1 VIYVAEH
8 APNGHRG
15 SWTSWIQTTGSLA
28 LLMSLSVILL
38 VRYALGEA
46 AFTDWGW
53 RIPFLFSIVLL
64 LISVLDP
71 LEVE

>member
-1 VIYVAEH
+1 
-8 APNGHRG
+8 
-15 SWTSWIQTTGSLA
+15 
-28 LLMSLSVILL
+28 MSLSVILL